1 MNRNLESKLHP
12 VALAVVLALG
22 TATAYAAAPDSESK
36 EAVTQPNVLLAQATP
51 TPATPAAAPA
61 VDPAA
66 GKNPLQAGAWRA
78 AAQGIEPLR
87 RYLWRTRMIYNFY
100 IGDFVVKE

>member
-1 MNRNLESKLHP
+1 MNRKLTSRLCP
-12 VALAVVLALG
+12 IALAIALALG
-22 TATAYAAAPDSESK
+22 ATATSAAVAETDAKGPATEPK
-36 EAVTQPNVLLAQATP
+36 VLLAQS
-51 TPATPAAAPA
+51 TPAPTPAAAPA
-61 VDPAA
+61 TDPAA

-100 IGDFVVKE
+100 IRDFVVNE